1 MSEIRLAVCH
11 PDEAALA
18 GIAARLRGATV
29 ELCHPRAFFH
39 SPPKNCNACVFFGID
54 EIDGTHLICDTH
66 VFLVPPPFPSLVTI
80 EHLAEGARKSGVQF
94 AVVNP
99 DRYLPSRQL
108 IRKQL
113 AALGEAGLVR
123 LHRWEP
129 NANTASEPN
138 ALPDALLR
146 DLDTTL
152 WLVGRKPNRV
162 YAIEPKSDVG
172 RIVQV
177 HLGFA
182 NGAMALLDYTN
193 TLPAGD
199 GYQSLSVIA
208 ANGAAYADD
217 HQNRQLLYRGG
228 APQAIQTGE
237 EAGHLA
243 AIAQDFVNAL
253 REDRDLS
260 VHANAWKDVFAVADT
275 VSKSLAS
282 GRAEVVS

>member
-1 MSEIRLAVCH
+1 MTEIRLDLCH
-11 PDEAALA
+11 PDEAAHA
-18 GIAARLRGATV
+18 GIAARLRGAIVAPWTPPASFRRSPESNAV
-29 ELCHPRAFFH
+29 VLFGREELAED
-39 SPPKNCNACVFFGID
+39 VL
-54 EIDGTHLICDTH
+54 ETGTHVL
-66 VFLVPPPFPSLVTI
+66 LVAPCPPFAMI
-80 EHLAEGARKSGVQF
+80 ERLAERARTRRVQF
-94 AVVNP
+94 AIMNP

-108 IRKQL
+108 IHKQRS
-113 AALGEAGLVR
+113 ALSEAGLVR

-129 NANTASEPN
+129 PTRASEPN
-138 ALPDALLR
+138 ELPDALLR

-152 WLVGRKPNRV
+152 WLAGRRPNRV
-162 YAIEPKSDVG
+162 YAIERKSNAG
-172 RIVQV
+172 CTVQV

-199 GYQSLSVIA
+199 GYQSISVIA

-237 EAGHLA
+237 ETGQLA

-253 REDRDLS
+253 HEGRDLS
-260 VHANAWKDVFAVADT
+260 AHTSAWKDVFAVADA
-275 VSKSLAS
+275 VKKSLAS
-282 GRAEVVS
+282 GRAEVML